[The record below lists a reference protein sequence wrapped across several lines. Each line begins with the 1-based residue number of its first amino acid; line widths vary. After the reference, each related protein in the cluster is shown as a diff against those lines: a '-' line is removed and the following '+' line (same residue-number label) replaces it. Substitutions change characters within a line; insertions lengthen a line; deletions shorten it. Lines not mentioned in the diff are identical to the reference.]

1 MNYQPLFFQ
10 ARRYN
15 IATEVFD
22 GPLDL
27 LLQLIEKTELD
38 ITMIALAQIT
48 DQFLSYLSKIEEYY
62 PAEISAFLVIAARL
76 IQIKSEALL
85 PKPSYQ
91 TNFDDEEDA
100 GELLI
105 QQLLAYKQFRT
116 IANKFAERENHRLTT
131 YLRVAPIH
139 SSTTGVVLNGYDLE
153 QMASIFIQMIN
164 KGNDKKAPLQTIVS
178 IPKITIREKINYIQS
193 LLRKYQQINFFR
205 LIIDFTSRIEI
216 VVTFL
221 AMLELIKR
229 DFLIVNQSSLF
240 GDIFIQ
246 RGGKWEYHMDVECE
260 FGE

>member
-1 MNYQPLFFQ
+1 MNSHPLFFQ

-27 LLQLIEKTELD
+27 LLQLIEKAELD
-38 ITMIALAQIT
+38 ITLIALAQIT
-48 DQFLSYLSKIEEYY
+48 DQFLSYLEKIEEYY

-91 TNFDDEEDA
+91 IHVDDEEDA
-100 GELLI
+100 GEMLI
-105 QQLLAYKQFRT
+105 QQLLAYKRFKT
-116 IANKFAERENHRLTT
+116 IANTFAERENHHLST
-131 YLRVAPIH
+131 YLRVSPIH
-139 SSTTGVVLNGYDLE
+139 LSTTDVAMNGYNLH
-153 QMASIFIQMIN
+153 QLALMFIKILN
-164 KGNDKKAPLQTIVS
+164 KDMDKKIPLQSIVS
-178 IPKITIREKINYIQS
+178 MPKITIKEKINYIQS
-193 LLRKYQQINFFR
+193 LLRQYQEINFFR

-221 AMLELIKR
+221 AILELIKR
-229 DFLIVNQSSLF
+229 DFLSVIQNTLY
-240 GDIFIQ
+240 GDIIIY
-246 RGGKWEYHMDVECE
+246 RGNKWEYHVDVECE